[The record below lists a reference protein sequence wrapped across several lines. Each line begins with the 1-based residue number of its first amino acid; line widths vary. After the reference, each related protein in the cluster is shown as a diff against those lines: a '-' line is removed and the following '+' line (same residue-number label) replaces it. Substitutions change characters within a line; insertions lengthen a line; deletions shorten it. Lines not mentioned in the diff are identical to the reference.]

1 MKKTLNLW
9 LLSAAVAFAIAGC
22 GGTSRQASTGAVID
36 DAVITTKVKSSF
48 VADQKVSASNISV
61 STDKGVVTLTGTA
74 KDRQEARKA
83 AELAQ
88 QVAGVRAVE
97 NRIVVQ

>member
-1 MKKTLNLW
+1 MKKAHTL
-9 LLSAAVAFAIAGC
+9 LLAAAMLVIGGC
-22 GGTSRQASTGAVID
+22 GSTPTQSSAGEAID
-36 DAVITTKVKSSF
+36 DAVITTKVKSAF
-48 VADQKVSASNISV
+48 VGDKKVSATHISV

-74 KDRQEARKA
+74 KDRQEARMA

-88 QVAGVRAVE
+88 NVAGVKRVE